1 MSSFFG
7 SVDLPLRMHTQV
19 TPDRGEPGKCQ
30 LRVTGQIDKDR
41 FDAASFHQLVKQAM
55 DMLNFRVVHHI
66 ACQEEYDLDEAG
78 WLTAARQELTFT
90 VDNFYHQHTRHE
102 LKLV

>member
-1 MSSFFG
+1 
-7 SVDLPLRMHTQV
+7 MHTQV
-19 TPDRGEPGKCQ
+19 TPDSGEPGKCQ
-30 LRVTGQIDKDR
+30 LRVTGQIDEDR

-66 ACQEEYDLDEAG
+66 ACQEEYDLDDAG